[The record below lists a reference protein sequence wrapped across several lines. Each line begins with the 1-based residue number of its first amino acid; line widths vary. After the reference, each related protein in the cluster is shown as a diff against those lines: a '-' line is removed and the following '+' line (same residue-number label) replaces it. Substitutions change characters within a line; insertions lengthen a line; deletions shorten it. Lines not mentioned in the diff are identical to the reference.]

1 MIIPLWLK
9 VLEDAGSDYLH
20 SRTSNNIRNQEYMQG
35 KGGRTLKH
43 IIRDFAES
51 HRNAPTS
58 CPSWCADGTEFIS
71 PDGGGRGLCWS
82 SGLTSIYKSL
92 SRERGYLLVPMTWL
106 EFGSFVFLCIA
117 SHQRAKGGAS
127 CQTRLLWTNR
137 EPHGPMWLMPLLK
150 FGIYIPRSKFCFAMG
165 LEGHV
170 GTFGYT
176 GCWEKAERW
185 MP

>member
-35 KGGRTLKH
+35 KGGRTLKR
-43 IIRDFAES
+43 IVRDFAES

-58 CPSWCADGTEFIS
+58 LSFMKCGE
-71 PDGGGRGLCWS
+71 LNS
-82 SGLTSIYKSL
+82 SAWWWRTWFVLIFGFDIYMQIFKQ
-92 SRERGYLLVPMTWL
+92 GKGPLVPMTWL
-106 EFGSFVFLCIA
+106 GLGSFVFLCIA

-137 EPHGPMWLMPLLK
+137 PEAPWTYMVNAPSQVWNLYTTVQILFRHGPWGACRNIWVYLDA
-150 FGIYIPRSKFCFAMG
+150 GR
-165 LEGHV
+165 EGGEV
-170 GTFGYT
+170 N
-176 GCWEKAERW
+176 A
-185 MP
+185 